1 MMSMAL
7 RTRSMATVFPR
18 VRWWGST
25 TTSRAQL
32 IRSSPAPPCWPRLRW
47 AKPTGWGW
55 PSSQATRPAKPS
67 RPPCTRSSQ
76 ACSPSAGWASASLAA
91 DRSSVMAGRS
101 TWSGWRTTWISGTP
115 RRYRP
120 LGARVRGELASSV
133 VVSRTM
139 PGSGAGQSGR
149 PSTAAGRRPRTA
161 AGRARLTAER
171 LAVEDPGTAAGLCEL
186 DVASPW
192 QLLVATVLS
201 AQTTDERVNAVTPGL
216 FARFPEPEDL
226 AVADSGEVEALI
238 RPTGFFRVK
247 AKNIVALAQALC
259 DRF

>member
-1 MMSMAL
+1 
-7 RTRSMATVFPR
+7 
-18 VRWWGST
+18 
-25 TTSRAQL
+25 
-32 IRSSPAPPCWPRLRW
+32 
-47 AKPTGWGW
+47 
-55 PSSQATRPAKPS
+55 
-67 RPPCTRSSQ
+67 
-76 ACSPSAGWASASLAA
+76 
-91 DRSSVMAGRS
+91 MAGRS

-171 LAVEDPGTAAGLCEL
+171 LAVEYPGTAAELCEL
-186 DVASPW
+186 DFASPW

-259 DRF
+259 DRFNCEVPPMPLDVEQMVLTPALKDREYGFSPCNLDDARRSHAVCGRLRSAAVVNG